1 VRQLYPE
8 SLGEV
13 DPLVAYGRLGPLDS
27 GRPAVRV
34 NMIASIDGA
43 SSAGGLSGALGGP
56 ADRALLATLRSL
68 ADIILVGASTARAE
82 HYGPARLSESARA
95 RRRALGLSEVP
106 PIAVITR
113 SCRLDWA
120 TPFFVAAEA
129 RPVVVT
135 VAAAAQSDRDQGAEV
150 ADVVLAGDENVEM
163 DKALAALAERGIGNV
178 LMEGG
183 PSLIGQLA
191 TAGLVDEFC
200 LTVSPTLLSGDAQRI
215 LTGPGL
221 DPRTSLRLATL
232 FCDDAFVF
240 LRYERA

>member
-1 VRQLYPE
+1 VRQIYPE
-8 SLGEV
+8 SVDAV
-13 DPLVAYGRLGPLDS
+13 DPLVAYGRLGPLVS

-34 NMIASIDGA
+34 NMIASLDGA
-43 SSAGGLSGALGGP
+43 SSAGGLSGAVGGP

-68 ADIILVGASTARAE
+68 ADIILVGAATARAE
-82 HYGPARLSESARA
+82 HYGPARLGESARA
-95 RRRALGLSEVP
+95 RRRAIGLSEVP

-113 SCRLDWA
+113 SCRLDWT

-135 VAAAAQSDRDQGAEV
+135 VSAAAESDRNQAAEV
-150 ADVVLAGDENVEM
+150 ADVVLAGDHDVEL
-163 DKALAALAERGIGNV
+163 DQVLARLAERGIGNV

-191 TAGLVDEFC
+191 SAGFVDEFC
-200 LTVSPTLLSGDAQRI
+200 LTVSPTLLSGDARRI
-215 LTGPGL
+215 LTGPVL
-221 DPRTSLRLATL
+221 DPGISLRLATV

-240 LRYERA
+240 LRYRRV